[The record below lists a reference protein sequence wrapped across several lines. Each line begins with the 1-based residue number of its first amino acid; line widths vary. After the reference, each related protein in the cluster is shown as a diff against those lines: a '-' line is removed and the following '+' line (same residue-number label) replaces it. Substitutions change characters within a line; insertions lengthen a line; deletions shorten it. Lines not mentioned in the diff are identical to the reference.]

1 MKLENKKVLITGS
14 TSGIGLAIAKVFAK
28 QNATVILN
36 GLGTIDEIKTIIADL
51 SSQTSA
57 KVPVKVVHYDADL
70 ANPLA
75 IQDMMNKV
83 QKEHGGVDILINNA
97 GIQYVSPIESFP
109 KEKWDQIIALNLSSS
124 FHTIQHCLPLMRQK
138 GWGRIINIASTHGLV
153 ASPYKSAYVA
163 SKHGIVGLTKV
174 VALETA
180 EENITCNTI
189 CPGWV
194 LTPLVEKQIK
204 AKAEEGHKTIE
215 EATYDLLAE
224 KQPSLK
230 FVNPENIGEF
240 CLFLC
245 SEAASQITGAALS
258 MDGGWTVR

>member
-1 MKLENKKVLITGS
+1 MTFENKRILITGS

-51 SSQTSA
+51 SSQTSGL
-57 KVPVKVVHYDADL
+57 VVHYDADL
-70 ANPLA
+70 TDPVA
-75 IQDMMNKV
+75 IQGMMDKV
-83 QKEHGGVDILINNA
+83 QRDLGTIDILINNA
-97 GIQYVSPIESFP
+97 GMQFVSPIESLP

-124 FHTIQHCLPLMRQK
+124 FHTIQHCLPLMREK
-138 GWGRIINIASTHGLV
+138 GWGRIINIVSTHGLV
-153 ASPYKSAYVA
+153 ASVNKSAYVA
-163 SKHGIVGLTKV
+163 SKHGLIGLTKV

-180 EENITCNTI
+180 EENITCNAL

-204 AKAEEGHKTIE
+204 TKAEVGHKTIE
-215 EATYDLLAE
+215 EATYELLAE

-230 FVNPENIGEF
+230 FVDPADIGEF
-240 CLFLC
+240 CVFLC
-245 SEAASQITGAALS
+245 SEAASQITGAALP
-258 MDGGWTVR
+258 MDGGWTAR